1 MSIMSGFELIEF
13 KFSPDDFNLSL
24 EDEFLQTKIT
34 KELEAVTDPDVLRA
48 GALKLLQLAVHRQ
61 AIIRSLI
68 SRLANLEADVIK
80 TYYEE

>member
-13 KFSPDDFNLSL
+13 KFNPDDFSLSL
-24 EDEFLQTKIT
+24 EDEFLQAKIT

>member
-1 MSIMSGFELIEF
+1 MA
-13 KFSPDDFNLSL
+13 
-24 EDEFLQTKIT
+24 KIT
-34 KELEAVTDPDVLRA
+34 KELEAAKDPEVLRA

-68 SRLANLEADVIK
+68 ARLANLEADVIK